1 MKLLEYDIAP
11 EVRSFSTTREG
22 GFSEGNY
29 GSFNANSYCGDNIEA
44 VKKNRQ
50 LLADELGI
58 SLDNLI
64 FTHQIH
70 STSIRLVNDN
80 FLKMNKAERSNM
92 LEGVDALITDKTGV
106 CLCISTADCVPI
118 VLYDTKLHV
127 AACVHAGWR
136 GTLQRIAETAVELM
150 NKNYACQPENIK
162 AVLGPSISLESFE
175 VGDEVFSLFQEA
187 GFDIDKIARH
197 YLAPEEQMRWHI
209 DLWEC
214 NRLQLMNEGVP
225 AENIQISGICTFKNS
240 DQFFSARKLGIK
252 SGRII
257 TGIMIK

>member
-11 EVRSFSTTREG
+11 EVRAFSTTREG

-29 GSFNANSYCGDNIEA
+29 GSFNANSYCGDNLEA
-44 VKKNRQ
+44 VRKNRQ

-58 SLDNLI
+58 SKENLI

-80 FLKMNKAERSNM
+80 FLKMNNAERSNM
-92 LEGVDALITDKTGV
+92 LEGVDALITDKSGV

-136 GTLQRIAETAVELM
+136 GTLQRIVETAVELM
-150 NKNYACQPENIK
+150 AKNYACQPENLK
-162 AVLGPSISLESFE
+162 AVIGPSISLDSFE
-175 VGDEVFSLFQEA
+175 VGDEVLGFFQEA

-197 YLAPEEQMRWHI
+197 YLASEEQLRWHI

-214 NRLQLMNEGVP
+214 NRLQLIGEGVRE
-225 AENIQISGICTFKNS
+225 ENIHISGICTFKNS

-257 TGIMIK
+257 TGVMLK

>member
-44 VKKNRQ
+44 VRKNRQ

-58 SLDNLI
+58 SMDNLI

-136 GTLQRIAETAVELM
+136 GTVSRIVCHTLSTMQQHFATQPQEIRAIIGPGISLSAFEVGQEVYDTFASEHFPMQRIAE
-150 NKNYACQPENIK
+150 KY
-162 AVLGPSISLESFE
+162 
-175 VGDEVFSLFQEA
+175 
-187 GFDIDKIARH
+187 DK
-197 YLAPEEQMRWHI
+197 WHI
-209 DLWEC
+209 DLPLC
-214 NRLQLMNEGVP
+214 NRLLLTDAGVP
-225 AENIQISGICTFKNS
+225 DEHIHDAAVCTYNNPR
-240 DQFFSARKLGIK
+240 DYFSARRLGIH
-252 SGRII
+252 SGRIFTAI
-257 TGIMIK
+257 LIEN